1 MMPGRRSA
9 LVALAACAVA
19 PGIAVA
25 APRKRIVF
33 MNFGPVSGEWKEITD
48 PFLRALA
55 QHGFTEGRGLEVLRE
70 GFQPEHLGHGPE
82 VIAQRVEKRI
92 PELAP
97 DVIVTEGR
105 IFTLILQLATRTVPI
120 VTRTPDP
127 VGAGFAASI
136 AKPGGNITGLAD
148 GVEETSVKTIELV
161 KRLVPRAS
169 RLAIFSDPRPAA
181 SRYAANFERAAQ
193 GAGIEPV
200 MILAKTQDEHLAALR
215 SLPARK
221 IPAGL
226 AAIAQDHPRKLAEA
240 ALAVRVPLFAPEADW
255 ARFGYLAGYS
265 GHEPAPQ
272 ARMAAIAAQVLRGAR
287 PGDIPFELPQQ
298 FRMEL
303 NRRTADALGLKL
315 PADLLVRAD
324 RVIE

>member
-1 MMPGRRSA
+1 MAGRRSA
-9 LVALAACAVA
+9 LVALAACAIA
-19 PGIAVA
+19 PGMAGA
-25 APRKRIVF
+25 APRRRLAF
-33 MNFGPVSGEWKEITD
+33 MYFGPVSDEWKELTD
-48 PFLRALA
+48 PFLLALA
-55 QHGFTEGRGLEVLRE
+55 RHGFNEGREIEVLRE
-70 GFQPEHLGHGPE
+70 GFQPEGLGHGPE
-82 VIAQRVEKRI
+82 VIAQRVAKRI

-97 DVIVTEGR
+97 DVIVTEGPV
-105 IFTLILQLATRTVPI
+105 FTLILHLATRSVPV
-120 VTRTPDP
+120 VTQTPDP
-127 VGAGFAASI
+127 VGAGFAKSI

-161 KRLVPRAS
+161 KRLVPHAT

-200 MILAKTQDEHLAALR
+200 MILAKTHDEHLAALR
-215 SLPARK
+215 ALPARR

-226 AAIAQDHPRKLAEA
+226 AAISQDHPRKLAEA
-240 ALAVRVPLFAPEADW
+240 ALAIRVPLFAPEAYW

-272 ARMAAIAAQVLRGAR
+272 ARMAAIAAQILRGAK

-303 NRRTADALGLKL
+303 NRRTADALGVKL